1 MKKGRAKSKKLG
13 KTKRVSLKDAYSE
26 LSEDEK
32 DRLYGLAFKHHFEI
46 ERDESWIPEVKRS
59 VLLLEGVNMLTQ
71 RPCRIYVSPNKRLR
85 IVETL

>member
-1 MKKGRAKSKKLG
+1 MAGKGPLAG
-13 KTKRVSLKDAYSE
+13 FME
-26 LSEDEK
+26 QLSEGEI
-32 DRLYGLAFKHHFEI
+32 DRLTELAFKYYFQQ
-46 ERDESWIPEVKRS
+46 ERDEQWIPEVKRS